1 MIISKT
7 VLNSSV
13 CGTKWR
19 PLNAV
24 LSRTVSGGWGV
35 TQISS
40 MKVQNVGN
48 ARWKHYSG
56 WDPSRRL
63 FNLLID
69 SMCLYVVELRFR
81 ENHYYV
87 F

>member
-24 LSRTVSGGWGV
+24 
-35 TQISS
+35 
-40 MKVQNVGN
+40 
-48 ARWKHYSG
+48 
-56 WDPSRRL
+56 
-63 FNLLID
+63 
-69 SMCLYVVELRFR
+69 
-81 ENHYYV
+81 
-87 F
+87 

>member
-1 MIISKT
+1 
-7 VLNSSV
+7 
-13 CGTKWR
+13 
-19 PLNAV
+19 
-24 LSRTVSGGWGV
+24 
-35 TQISS
+35 

-48 ARWKHYSG
+48 ARSKHYSG

-63 FNLLID
+63 FDLLID
-69 SMCLYVVELRFR
+69 STCFMYVVELRFR